1 MQEEEQLSLGVGSVV
16 IHPSFGKGVVVSDQG
31 NSLKIYFLDI
41 DKAKDLDKSFDKL
54 DIVSSTAPQMTPIDL
69 KDIESLFV
77 EVMFKY
83 LDPPINIPLGN
94 KWLNGKLLITP
105 GDPSMQSK
113 EIPIEQ
119 FFNKIIMLRD
129 RLRVLEQNINT
140 HEKLDHEDRIH
151 LQQYI
156 TRIYGTLTTF
166 NLLFKEKEH
175 QFKGA
180 GGGE

>member
-1 MQEEEQLSLGVGSVV
+1 MSEENELALGIGSVV
-16 IHPSFGKGVVVSDQG
+16 IHPSFGKGVVVADNG
-31 NSLKIYFLDI
+31 GSLKIYFLDI

-54 DIVSSTAPQMTPIDL
+54 DIVSSTAPQMAPIDL
-69 KDIESLFV
+69 KDIEKLFV

-83 LDPPINIPLGN
+83 LEPPIQIPLGN
-94 KWLNGKLLITP
+94 KWLQGKLMIVP
-105 GDPSMQSK
+105 GDTSMQGK

-140 HEKLDHEDRIH
+140 HPKLDHEDRIH

-166 NLLFKEKEH
+166 NILFKEKEH

-180 GGGE
+180 GGE